1 MSLAWPMLAA
11 VGAAGA
17 TWLYEWSPAR
27 NPPDSDVRSCNLPLP
42 LILEMLSVAIRQGA
56 SIPRALIAVGNI
68 VEGEFGGGLRSAG
81 ERLNSG
87 MPWNEAWPDDD
98 DCAVVRDAFSS
109 SWSSGSSPVNRLAT
123 AIEQLDWDERSRIEQ
138 SAAKLSISVAADSP
152 WGSAGWCELA
162 QICSNRT
169 AVGMTDDARSVPSC
183 PNRLWISVDDT
194 PRVWITHILRPQVPF
209 RLEPMCGFVFQS
221 AV

>member
-27 NPPDSDVRSCNLPLP
+27 NPPDSGAVRSCDLPLP

-98 DCAVVRDAFSS
+98 DCA
-109 SWSSGSSPVNRLAT
+109 GSSPVNRLAT

-138 SAAKLSISVAADSP
+138 SAAKLSIRLLLPTGLCMLPAFVAIGVIP
-152 WGSAGWCELA
+152 
-162 QICSNRT
+162 
-169 AVGMTDDARSVPSC
+169 AVMSF
-183 PNRLWISVDDT
+183 L
-194 PRVWITHILRPQVPF
+194 
-209 RLEPMCGFVFQS
+209 
-221 AV
+221 

>member
-27 NPPDSDVRSCNLPLP
+27 NPPDSDTVRSCDLPLP

-138 SAAKLSISVAADSP
+138 SAAKLSIRLLLPTGLCMLPAFVAIGVIP
-152 WGSAGWCELA
+152 
-162 QICSNRT
+162 
-169 AVGMTDDARSVPSC
+169 AVMSF
-183 PNRLWISVDDT
+183 L
-194 PRVWITHILRPQVPF
+194 
-209 RLEPMCGFVFQS
+209 
-221 AV
+221 

>member
-27 NPPDSDVRSCNLPLP
+27 NPPDSGAVRSCDLPLP

-109 SWSSGSSPVNRLAT
+109 SWSSGS
-123 AIEQLDWDERSRIEQ
+123 
-138 SAAKLSISVAADSP
+138 
-152 WGSAGWCELA
+152 
-162 QICSNRT
+162 
-169 AVGMTDDARSVPSC
+169 
-183 PNRLWISVDDT
+183 
-194 PRVWITHILRPQVPF
+194 
-209 RLEPMCGFVFQS
+209 
-221 AV
+221 

>member
-27 NPPDSDVRSCNLPLP
+27 NPPDSGAVRSCDLPLP

-98 DCAVVRDAFSS
+98 DCGRILLIMVERLLASESV
-109 SWSSGSSPVNRLAT
+109 GNRN
-123 AIEQLDWDERSRIEQ
+123 R
-138 SAAKLSISVAADSP
+138 AAGL
-152 WGSAGWCELA
+152 G
-162 QICSNRT
+162 
-169 AVGMTDDARSVPSC
+169 
-183 PNRLWISVDDT
+183 
-194 PRVWITHILRPQVPF
+194 
-209 RLEPMCGFVFQS
+209 
-221 AV
+221 

>member
-56 SIPRALIAVGNI
+56 SIPRALITVGNI

-81 ERLNSG
+81 ARLNSG

-138 SAAKLSISVAADSP
+138 SAAKLSIRLLLPTGLCMLPAFVAIGVIP
-152 WGSAGWCELA
+152 
-162 QICSNRT
+162 
-169 AVGMTDDARSVPSC
+169 AVMSF
-183 PNRLWISVDDT
+183 L
-194 PRVWITHILRPQVPF
+194 
-209 RLEPMCGFVFQS
+209 
-221 AV
+221 

>member
-27 NPPDSDVRSCNLPLP
+27 NPPDSGAVRSCDLPLP

-68 VEGEFGGGLRSAG
+68 VEGEFG
-81 ERLNSG
+81 
-87 MPWNEAWPDDD
+87 
-98 DCAVVRDAFSS
+98 
-109 SWSSGSSPVNRLAT
+109 SSPVNRLAT

-138 SAAKLSISVAADSP
+138 SAAKLSIRLLLPTGLCMLPAFVAIGVIP
-152 WGSAGWCELA
+152 
-162 QICSNRT
+162 
-169 AVGMTDDARSVPSC
+169 AVMSF
-183 PNRLWISVDDT
+183 L
-194 PRVWITHILRPQVPF
+194 
-209 RLEPMCGFVFQS
+209 
-221 AV
+221 

>member
-27 NPPDSDVRSCNLPLP
+27 NPPDSGAVRSCDLPLP

-87 MPWNEAWPDDD
+87 MPLNSRRRNCRFGCCYRPA
-98 DCAVVRDAFSS
+98 CACCRPL
-109 SWSSGSSPVNRLAT
+109 SPLA
-123 AIEQLDWDERSRIEQ
+123 
-138 SAAKLSISVAADSP
+138 
-152 WGSAGWCELA
+152 
-162 QICSNRT
+162 
-169 AVGMTDDARSVPSC
+169 
-183 PNRLWISVDDT
+183 
-194 PRVWITHILRPQVPF
+194 
-209 RLEPMCGFVFQS
+209 
-221 AV
+221 

>member
-27 NPPDSDVRSCNLPLP
+27 NPPDSGAVRSCDLPLP

-87 MPWNEAWPDDD
+87 MPWCHGMRHGLTMMIAP
-98 DCAVVRDAFSS
+98 
-109 SWSSGSSPVNRLAT
+109 WSVTHSPHHGR
-123 AIEQLDWDERSRIEQ
+123 
-138 SAAKLSISVAADSP
+138 AA
-152 WGSAGWCELA
+152 
-162 QICSNRT
+162 
-169 AVGMTDDARSVPSC
+169 
-183 PNRLWISVDDT
+183 
-194 PRVWITHILRPQVPF
+194 PRR
-209 RLEPMCGFVFQS
+209 
-221 AV
+221 

>member
-27 NPPDSDVRSCNLPLP
+27 NPPDSGAVRSCDLPLP

-138 SAAKLSISVAADSP
+138 SAAKLPIRLLLPTGLCMLPAFVAIGVIP
-152 WGSAGWCELA
+152 
-162 QICSNRT
+162 
-169 AVGMTDDARSVPSC
+169 AVMSF
-183 PNRLWISVDDT
+183 L
-194 PRVWITHILRPQVPF
+194 
-209 RLEPMCGFVFQS
+209 
-221 AV
+221 

>member
-27 NPPDSDVRSCNLPLP
+27 NPPDSGAVRSCDLPLP

-56 SIPRALIAVGNI
+56 SIPRALITVGNI

-87 MPWNEAWPDDD
+87 FHGMRHGLTMMIAPWS
-98 DCAVVRDAFSS
+98 VTR
-109 SWSSGSSPVNRLAT
+109 SPHHGR
-123 AIEQLDWDERSRIEQ
+123 
-138 SAAKLSISVAADSP
+138 AA
-152 WGSAGWCELA
+152 
-162 QICSNRT
+162 
-169 AVGMTDDARSVPSC
+169 
-183 PNRLWISVDDT
+183 
-194 PRVWITHILRPQVPF
+194 PRR
-209 RLEPMCGFVFQS
+209 
-221 AV
+221 

>member
-27 NPPDSDVRSCNLPLP
+27 NPPDSGAVRSCDLPLP

-98 DCAVVRDAFSS
+98 DCAVVRDA
-109 SWSSGSSPVNRLAT
+109 SPHHGR
-123 AIEQLDWDERSRIEQ
+123 
-138 SAAKLSISVAADSP
+138 AA
-152 WGSAGWCELA
+152 
-162 QICSNRT
+162 
-169 AVGMTDDARSVPSC
+169 
-183 PNRLWISVDDT
+183 
-194 PRVWITHILRPQVPF
+194 PRR
-209 RLEPMCGFVFQS
+209 
-221 AV
+221 